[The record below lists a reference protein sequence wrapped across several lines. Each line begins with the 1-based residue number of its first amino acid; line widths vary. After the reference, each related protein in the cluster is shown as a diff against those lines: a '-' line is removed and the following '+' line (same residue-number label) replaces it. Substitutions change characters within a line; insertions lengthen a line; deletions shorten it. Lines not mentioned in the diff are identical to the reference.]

1 MKGRTKYFS
10 RKVERDGMIFDSAKE
25 WRRWIVLKAMEAN
38 GEISHLERQREFEI
52 IPEQREP
59 DTIGPKGGVHRGRLL
74 ERRAYYVA
82 DFVYRKDGE
91 LVVEDVKGYR
101 DGQAYTLYILK
112 RKLMLFRH
120 GIQVKEV

>member
-74 ERRAYYVA
+74 ERRVVYRA
-82 DFVYRKDGE
+82 DFCYMKGFD
-91 LVVEDVKGYR
+91 LVVEDAKGFR
-101 DGQAYTLYILK
+101 TEAYIIK
-112 RKLMLFRH
+112 RKLMLQVH

>member
-10 RKVERDGMIFDSAKE
+10 RKVEKDGMIFDSAKE
-25 WRRWIVLKAMEAN
+25 WRRWLVLKAMEES
-38 GEISHLERQREFEI
+38 GEISHLERQREFEL

-74 ERRAYYVA
+74 ERRV
-82 DFVYRKDGE
+82 VYRSDFSYMKDFD
-91 LVVEDVKGYR
+91 LVVEDAKGFR
-101 DGQAYTLYILK
+101 TEAYIIK
-112 RKLMLFRH
+112 RKLMLQVH